1 MVLLFVVELFK
12 FADRE
17 RERIRSLALPSVVA
31 SFAACAVTSSTALF
45 L

>member
-12 FADRE
+12 FAD